1 MNAGLFILIVVV
13 AVFVYDMGR
22 RWWQQN
28 EWKRR
33 WSRRDTDL

>member
-1 MNAGLFILIVVV
+1 VNAGLFILIVVV

-22 RWWQQN
+22 RRWQQN

-33 WSRRDTDL
+33 WTRRHTDL